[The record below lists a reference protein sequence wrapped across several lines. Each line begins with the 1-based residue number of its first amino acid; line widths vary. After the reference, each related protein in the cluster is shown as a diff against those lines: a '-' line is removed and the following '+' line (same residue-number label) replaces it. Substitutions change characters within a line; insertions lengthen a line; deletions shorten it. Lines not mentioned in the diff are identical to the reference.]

1 METALLG
8 SVASNV
14 ALVVTA
20 DVLLLRQGSLSAAT

>member
-20 DVLLLRQGSLSAAT
+20 DVLIVRQGSLSAAT